1 MSGKHFTL
9 TLETAQSAEKVFE
22 AITRVRDWWTG
33 FFGEELMGETEK
45 LNDTFSFRA
54 GDGAHYSEHQL
65 VEVVPGKKIV
75 WLTTNSDLNFIQ
87 QKDEWTGTKV
97 IFEIK
102 REEGKTKLVF
112 THEGLTPD
120 VECYNACS
128 PAWTQYL
135 QQKLLPLINADK

>member
-1 MSGKHFTL
+1 MSDKHFTF
-9 TLETAQSAEKVFE
+9 TLETVQSPEKVFT
-22 AITRVRDWWTG
+22 AITQVRDWWTG
-33 FFGEELMGETEK
+33 FFGEELTGATEK

-54 GDGAHYSEHQL
+54 GDGAHYSEHKL
-65 VEVVPGKKIV
+65 VEVVPGEKIV
-75 WLTTNSDLNFIQ
+75 WLTTKSDFNFIQ

-102 REEGKTKLVF
+102 KEGDKTKLVF
-112 THEGLTPD
+112 THKGLTPD

>member
-1 MSGKHFTL
+1 MSDKHFIL